1 MVVESSLRKMGLT
14 HILDNKF
21 HKRLRSDTLN
31 TSSQKIAQTN
41 HIGTNLYLI
50 VDSANQL
57 LCILV
62 EAPRIQR
69 GILPVDTVPLYMDP
83 RLVPQSHRRT
93 CRLNNRLPPLSNA
106 NIQDIQYQRIL

>member
-1 MVVESSLRKMGLT
+1 VNESLEDKLCMVVESSLRKMGLT

-62 EAPRIQR
+62 EAPRILARQ
-69 GILPVDTVPLYMDP
+69 TVCKVSEY
-83 RLVPQSHRRT
+83 VRRVE
-93 CRLNNRLPPLSNA
+93 
-106 NIQDIQYQRIL
+106 